1 MVSIELDI
9 TFFIQTGL
17 FLLLVYILNALI
29 YKPVLRV
36 MEERGKKISGM
47 EADALSADKEVED
60 KLASYRMELD
70 KAKQL
75 GNADRAVLK
84 KEGLDKEAELLGA
97 AHAEAQKTLSAAKD
111 KIAKEVDLALSTLKG
126 MTEDMG
132 KDIADKVVGRAK

>member
-9 TFFIQTGL
+9 TFFIQIGL
-17 FLLLVYILNALI
+17 FLLLVYILNVLI

-47 EADALSADKEVED
+47 EADASLADKEVED
-60 KLASYRMELD
+60 KLASFRLELD
-70 KAKQL
+70 KAKQS
-75 GNADRAVLK
+75 GNADRAILK

-111 KIAKEVDLALSTLKG
+111 KIAKEMDLALATLKG

>member
-17 FLLLVYILNALI
+17 FLLLVYILNVLI

-60 KLASYRMELD
+60 KLASYKLELD
-70 KAKQL
+70 KARRS
-75 GNADRAVLK
+75 GNADRATLK
-84 KEGLDKEAELLGA
+84 KEGLDKEAELLAA
-97 AHAEAQKTLSAAKD
+97 AHAEAQKTLSSAKD
-111 KIAKEVDLALSTLKG
+111 KITKEADSALAILKG

-132 KDIADKVVGRAK
+132 KDIAAKVVGRAG

>member
-17 FLLLVYILNALI
+17 FLLLVYILNVLI
-29 YKPVLRV
+29 YRPVLRV

-47 EADALSADKEVED
+47 EADAVLADKEVED

-75 GNADRAVLK
+75 GNADRATLK

-97 AHAEAQKTLSAAKD
+97 AHVEAQKTLSAAKD
-111 KIAKEVDLALSTLKG
+111 KITKEADSALAILKG
-126 MTEDMG
+126 MTGDMG
-132 KDIADKVVGRAK
+132 KDIADKVVGRAG

>member
-9 TFFIQTGL
+9 TFFIQIGL
-17 FLLLVYILNALI
+17 FLLLVYILNVLI

-47 EADALSADKEVED
+47 EADAVLADKEVED
-60 KLASYRMELD
+60 KLASYRLELD
-70 KAKQL
+70 KAKQS
-75 GNADRAVLK
+75 GNTDRITLK
-84 KEGLDKEAELLGA
+84 KEGLDKEVELLGA

-111 KIAKEVDLALSTLKG
+111 KIAKEVELALATLKG
-126 MTEDMG
+126 MTEEMG